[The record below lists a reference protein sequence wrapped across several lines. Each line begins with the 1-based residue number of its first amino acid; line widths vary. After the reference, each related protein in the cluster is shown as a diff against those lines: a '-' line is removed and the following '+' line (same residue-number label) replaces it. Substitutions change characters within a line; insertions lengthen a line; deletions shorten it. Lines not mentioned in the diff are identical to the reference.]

1 MSASS
6 SPPTAATPPRKLYH
20 SKSTNL
26 PVDNNNEIGKSLR
39 FFFLRFIQNNIV
51 ITVLIYCVLLES
63 SKIRPIL
70 NNSETSSSQRC
81 YSGSNSSIQNV
92 DKKSPSPIVDM
103 KVPLYSNIK
112 YSFAQNHSPM
122 LPLDQYIR
130 EQAVLSGMVC
140 VHFS

>member
-1 MSASS
+1 M
-6 SPPTAATPPRKLYH
+6 
-20 SKSTNL
+20 
-26 PVDNNNEIGKSLR
+26 
-39 FFFLRFIQNNIV
+39 
-51 ITVLIYCVLLES
+51 TVLIYCILLES
-63 SKIRPIL
+63 SKIRSIL

-81 YSGSNSSIQNV
+81 YSGSSSSIQNV

-140 VHFS
+140 IHFTRQFYTEKIITLMLYVIFPKLTIRQLKIDIFSRYY